1 MTDMYLPKHFA
12 IPDDDVRDVLENLG
26 AADLVTPTAGGLAST
41 FMPMLYD
48 EQLGALYGHF
58 ALQNEHW
65 KAEPTGDSLV
75 IVHGSDSYITP
86 MWYPSKSQHGRV
98 VPTWNHLTINICG
111 ELIVHHDLDWLRANV
126 TRLTEHFEQPF
137 AERWQLSDAPA
148 AFIDGQLRAIK
159 GMELLIHSVQ
169 AKAKH
174 SQNRPPADRQGVID
188 GLRAVGDFDGA
199 GAVAH
204 YNPANRSEE

>member
-1 MTDMYLPKHFA
+1 MTEMYVPKHFRMGE
-12 IPDDDVRDVLENLG
+12 DDVRDVLENLG
-26 AADLVTPTAGGLAST
+26 AADLVTPTAEGLAST

-48 EQLGALYGHF
+48 ETIGEQGALLGHF

-75 IVHGSDSYITP
+75 IIHGSDSYITP
-86 MWYPSKSQHGRV
+86 MWYPSKAEHGKV
-98 VPTWNHLTINICG
+98 VPTWNHLTINIRG
-111 ELIVHHDLDWLRANV
+111 ELIVHHDIDWLRAHV
-126 TRLTEHFEQPF
+126 TRLTEHFEEPF
-137 AERWQLSDAPA
+137 AQTWRVTDAPD

-159 GMELLIHSVQ
+159 GMELRIRSIE

-174 SQNRPPADRQGVID
+174 SQNRPPVDRQGVID
-188 GLRAVGDFDGA
+188 GLRAVGDYDGA

-204 YNPANRSEE
+204 HNPHQ